1 MQQLRFD
8 ELPLSEW
15 ILEAIS
21 ALGFEQATP
30 IQSQAIPVLLEGMD
44 MIGQAQTGTGKTFA
58 FGLPLLE
65 KIDLNKKQVQAL
77 VLCPTRELANQVCD
91 ELKKI
96 TNGTNLYVLPVF
108 GGDSIERQITMLKK
122 GVHVVVGTP
131 GRVMDMMR
139 RRVLKFDHIQYF
151 VLDEAD
157 EMLSMG
163 FIEDIEEIMQA
174 MPEEKQ
180 TALFSATMSREIRN
194 LTTKYLVSPVT
205 VSIEKT
211 ALTAPKIDQFY
222 FEIDNNLKTE
232 AVKRLIEFHQLT
244 KVMVFCNTKKMVD
257 DLMEVLQMDGMAVE
271 GLHGDMK
278 QTSRNGVMARF
289 KKGLVNVLIA
299 TDVAARGIDVNNIE
313 AVINYDLP
321 GDNEFYV
328 HRIGRT
334 ARAGR
339 KGMSFTFISRRDFGK
354 LKYIEKYTNDKINKG
369 KVPTLKEI
377 AFLRRQK
384 FIDKVKD
391 TAEHTEDW
399 ENIDLIN
406 DLFNLG
412 LDSHEIIRSMV
423 KLYLGDIKQAESDII
438 ERYYQKMESFKPE
451 DRGERKPFKKAGFGP
466 NVSSPGMVKMM
477 LGVGHKNQIK
487 PRDIVGAI
495 TSSANVRGKQIGHI
509 EIFDQ
514 HCLVEIPEREAQ
526 HIIRSMQKNGIRGRR
541 IEAELA

>member
-15 ILEAIS
+15 ILEAIAS
-21 ALGFEQATP
+21 LGFEQATP

-96 TNGTNLYVLPVF
+96 TANSNLYLLPVY

-122 GVHVVVGTP
+122 GVHAVVGTP
-131 GRVMDMMR
+131 GRVMDLMKR
-139 RRVLKFDHIQYF
+139 KVLKTDNVQYF

-163 FIEDIEEIMQA
+163 FIEDIEEIMQT

-180 TALFSATMSREIRN
+180 TALFSATMSREIMN
-194 LTTKYLVSPVT
+194 LTSKYLISPVT

-211 ALTAPKIDQFY
+211 ALTAPKIDQYY
-222 FEIDNNLKTE
+222 FELDNNLKTE
-232 AVKRLIEFHQLT
+232 AVKRLIEFHQLS

-257 DLMEVLQMDGMAVE
+257 DLMEVLQMDGLAVE

-278 QTSRNGVMARF
+278 QSSRNGVMARF
-289 KKGLVNVLIA
+289 KKGYVNVLIA

-354 LKYIEKYTNDKINKG
+354 LKYIERYTNDKIQKG

-377 AFLRRQK
+377 SLLRRQK
-384 FIDKVKD
+384 FIEKVMD
-391 TAEHTEDW
+391 TVANTQDW

-406 DLFNLG
+406 DLFNQG
-412 LDSHEIIRSMV
+412 MDAHEIIAALV
-423 KLYLGDIKQAESDII
+423 KLYLGEQTQADHDVI
-438 ERYYQKMESFKPE
+438 EKYYQKAESFKHD
-451 DRGERKPFKKAGFGP
+451 DRDRKPFKKEIRTSHAP
-466 NVSSPGMVKMM
+466 SQGMVKMV

-509 EIFDQ
+509 EIFDK
-514 HCLVEIPEREAQ
+514 HCLVEIPEAQAQ

-541 IEAELA
+541 VEAELA